1 MSIAVEYKGDET
13 AILVMPQTV
22 AKDGVAS
29 MRDLAQTL
37 IKKAVKKVVLDFR
50 AVQRIDSQ
58 GLGQVAAFHITMQKA
73 RVSCAIAGIE
83 NKVIR
88 ELFAITNLDKVIKIF
103 DSLSEAM
110 DSSQDKSRTT

>member
-1 MSIAVEYKGDET
+1 MGIVIEYKGDET
-13 AILVMPQTV
+13 AILIMPQTV

-29 MRDLAQTL
+29 LRELAQTL
-37 IKKAVKKVVLDFR
+37 IKKAVKRVILDFQ

-73 RVSCAIAGIE
+73 RVSCAIAGIG

-88 ELFAITNLDKVIKIF
+88 ELFAITNLDKVIKIC
-103 DSLSEAM
+103 DSVSEAM
-110 DSSQDKSRTT
+110 ENGGDTSSR